1 MVTKEKILKSLADL
15 PDSASVD
22 DVIDRVMLLEKIE
35 IGLQQSEA
43 GKTISLDEAKKRH
56 SKWLKSK

>member
-1 MVTKEKILKSLADL
+1 MVTKDKILKSLADL
-15 PDSASVD
+15 PDRASVD
-22 DVIDRVMLLEKIE
+22 DFIDRVMLLEKIE

-43 GKTISLDEAKKRH
+43 GKTISLDEAKNRH